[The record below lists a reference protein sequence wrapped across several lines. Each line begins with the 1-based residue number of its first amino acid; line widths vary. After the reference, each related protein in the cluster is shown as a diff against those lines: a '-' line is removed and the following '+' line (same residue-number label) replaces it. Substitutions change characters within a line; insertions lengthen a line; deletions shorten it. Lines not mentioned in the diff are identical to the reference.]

1 MKEKV
6 QVQINEYMQDLET
19 NDRLIEN
26 TENKR
31 LNKAKIEKTIESLNE
46 KLNKQ
51 NDQYKDLKTKGTSE
65 INRTYPDA
73 RTVKFGANQGTDLGY
88 NIQTA
93 VDDKYNLQ
101 LHLM

>member
-46 KLNKQ
+46 KLN
-51 NDQYKDLKTKGTSE
+51 T
-65 INRTYPDA
+65 
-73 RTVKFGANQGTDLGY
+73 
-88 NIQTA
+88 
-93 VDDKYNLQ
+93 
-101 LHLM
+101 

>member
-46 KLNKQ
+46 KLNK
-51 NDQYKDLKTKGTSE
+51 
-65 INRTYPDA
+65 
-73 RTVKFGANQGTDLGY
+73 
-88 NIQTA
+88 
-93 VDDKYNLQ
+93 
-101 LHLM
+101 